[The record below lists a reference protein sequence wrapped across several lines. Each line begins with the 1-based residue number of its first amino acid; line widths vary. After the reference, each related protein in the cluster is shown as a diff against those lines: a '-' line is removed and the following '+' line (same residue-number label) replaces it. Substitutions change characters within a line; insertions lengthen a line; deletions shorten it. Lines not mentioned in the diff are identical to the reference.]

1 MLLFA
6 CTSRDKNEIPT
17 LSVDLH
23 SSDVSFEDL
32 FSKIEIIPLE
42 TSDSCLLVDVE
53 KIVHV
58 DSLLYVFDSRRPAL
72 YVFDEK
78 GAFVRQISRWGD
90 GPGDHLLISDFM
102 VDKNQQTIGLLSPNG
117 YMGIYDLCGK
127 FIRQDVLPAKP
138 NYYAVASL
146 SPDRWVFWS
155 CVREDE
161 DGITVVGK
169 DSLNT
174 VSGFWR
180 NDRILDMGSLNP
192 FYEYHDNVYFATA
205 YQNTVYKLTKKGLYP
220 VYCWDFG
227 KDGINDEMLQKY
239 RLIENEGKR
248 NDELI
253 KDLSDGTLPFCMKF
267 HRENDLY
274 YYVSLQKGL
283 GTVNK
288 HINVFYRKQ
297 DGSTF
302 VFEKLAENLSITPL
316 LFTED
321 YIVSKLNFDADDIFI
336 FVKNQIYKSRNDV
349 EIVESGMYACIY
361 AENYDD
367 EIPYAKKLLEYC
379 KANNFQICG
388 DYICEVLTEFNVFDE
403 SQRSMFLRLQVPV
416 KFK

>member
-1 MLLFA
+1 MKKVLGIFIMLLFA

-78 GAFVRQISRWGD
+78 GTFVRQISRWGD

-155 CVREDE
+155 CV
-161 DGITVVGK
+161 
-169 DSLNT
+169 
-174 VSGFWR
+174 
-180 NDRILDMGSLNP
+180 
-192 FYEYHDNVYFATA
+192 
-205 YQNTVYKLTKKGLYP
+205 
-220 VYCWDFG
+220 
-227 KDGINDEMLQKY
+227 
-239 RLIENEGKR
+239 
-248 NDELI
+248 
-253 KDLSDGTLPFCMKF
+253 
-267 HRENDLY
+267 
-274 YYVSLQKGL
+274 
-283 GTVNK
+283 
-288 HINVFYRKQ
+288 
-297 DGSTF
+297 
-302 VFEKLAENLSITPL
+302 
-316 LFTED
+316 
-321 YIVSKLNFDADDIFI
+321 
-336 FVKNQIYKSRNDV
+336 
-349 EIVESGMYACIY
+349 
-361 AENYDD
+361 
-367 EIPYAKKLLEYC
+367 
-379 KANNFQICG
+379 
-388 DYICEVLTEFNVFDE
+388 
-403 SQRSMFLRLQVPV
+403 
-416 KFK
+416 

>member
-6 CTSRDKNEIPT
+6 CTPTDENEIPT

-23 SSDVSFEDL
+23 SPAVSLEDL
-32 FSKIEIIPLE
+32 FSKVEIIPLE
-42 TSDSCLLVDVE
+42 TSDSCLLVSID
-53 KIVHV
+53 KIVNV
-58 DSLLYVFDSRRPAL
+58 DGLLYIFDGRRPAL

-90 GPGDHLLISDFM
+90 GPEEHLLISDFI
-102 VDKNQQTIGLLSPNG
+102 VDKKQQTIGLLSPNG
-117 YMGIYDLCGK
+117 YMGMYDLYGR
-127 FIRQDVLPAKP
+127 FIRQDVLPVKP
-138 NYYAVASL
+138 NYYAIAQFDT
-146 SPDRWVFWS
+146 DRWVFWS

-161 DGITVVGK
+161 DGITIVGK

-192 FYEYHDNVYFATA
+192 FYEYNDNVYFTTA
-205 YQNTVYKLTKKGLYP
+205 YQNIVYKLTEKGVYP

-227 KDGINDEMLQKY
+227 KDGIDDEMLQKY
-239 RLIENEGKR
+239 LSIENEGKR

-283 GTVNK
+283 GTANK
-288 HINVFYRKQ
+288 NINVFYRKQ

-302 VFEKLAENLSITPL
+302 VFERLAEKLSINPL
-316 LFTED
+316 LLTED
-321 YIVSKLNFDADDIFI
+321 YIVSKLNFDDYTYLRPFLSEQD
-336 FVKNQIYKSRNDV
+336 YS
-349 EIVESGMYACIY
+349 
-361 AENYDD
+361 
-367 EIPYAKKLLEYC
+367 KLL
-379 KANNFQICG
+379 
-388 DYICEVLTEFNVFDE
+388 
-403 SQRSMFLRLQVPV
+403 LREEDDNPCLV
-416 KFK
+416 KYYFKKSI

>member
-1 MLLFA
+1 MKKVLGIFIMLLFA

-32 FSKIEIIPLE
+32 FSKIEIMPLE

-321 YIVSKLNFDADDIFI
+321 YIVSKLNFDDYTCLRPFLSEQD
-336 FVKNQIYKSRNDV
+336 YS
-349 EIVESGMYACIY
+349 
-361 AENYDD
+361 
-367 EIPYAKKLLEYC
+367 KLLSREEDDNPC
-379 KANNFQICG
+379 
-388 DYICEVLTEFNVFDE
+388 L
-403 SQRSMFLRLQVPV
+403 V
-416 KFK
+416 KFYFRKGGKNSGRM

>member
-1 MLLFA
+1 MKKLLGIFIMMLLFA
-6 CTSRDKNEIPT
+6 CTPTDENEIPT

-23 SSDVSFEDL
+23 SPAVSLEDL
-32 FSKIEIIPLE
+32 FSKVEIIPLE
-42 TSDSCLLVDVE
+42 TSDSCLLVSID
-53 KIVHV
+53 KIVNV
-58 DSLLYVFDSRRPAL
+58 DGLLYIFDGRRPAL

-90 GPGDHLLISDFM
+90 GPGEHLLISDFI
-102 VDKNQQTIGLLSPNG
+102 VDKKQQTIGLLSPNG
-117 YMGIYDLCGK
+117 YMGMYDLYGR
-127 FIRQDVLPAKP
+127 FIRQDVLPVKR
-138 NYYAVASL
+138 NYYAIAQFDT
-146 SPDRWVFWS
+146 DRWVFWS

-192 FYEYHDNVYFATA
+192 FYEYNDNVYFTTA
-205 YQNTVYKLTKKGLYP
+205 YQNIVYKLTEKGVHP

-227 KDGINDEMLQKY
+227 KDGIDDEMLQKY
-239 RLIENEGKR
+239 LSIENEGKR

-283 GTVNK
+283 GTANK
-288 HINVFYRKQ
+288 NINVFYRKQ

-302 VFEKLAENLSITPL
+302 VFERLAEKLSINPL
-316 LFTED
+316 LLTED
-321 YIVSKLNFDADDIFI
+321 YIVSKLNFDDYTYLRPFLSEQD
-336 FVKNQIYKSRNDV
+336 YS
-349 EIVESGMYACIY
+349 
-361 AENYDD
+361 
-367 EIPYAKKLLEYC
+367 KLL
-379 KANNFQICG
+379 
-388 DYICEVLTEFNVFDE
+388 
-403 SQRSMFLRLQVPV
+403 LREEDDNPCLV
-416 KFK
+416 KYYFKKSI